1 MLSTHDKED
10 CVLFITNNGD
20 QSELRAMVKV
30 VSDYNIPII
39 TISSSEHNHVA
50 QHSDIVLTYGHSDEN
65 ELRMGATTSLFAQ
78 MFTIDVLFYRY
89 IALNYES
96 SLDFITQSKMALDN
110 YRNTYLMWNLN
121 IKISIKNSRHI
132 ESNEY
137 EQSLLFFF

>member
-1 MLSTHDKED
+1 MKMNYVWVRQL
-10 CVLFITNNGD
+10 
-20 QSELRAMVKV
+20 
-30 VSDYNIPII
+30 
-39 TISSSEHNHVA
+39 
-50 QHSDIVLTYGHSDEN
+50 
-65 ELRMGATTSLFAQ
+65 LFAQ

-96 SLDFITQSKMALDN
+96 SLDFITQSKMPLIIIE
-110 YRNTYLMWNLN
+110 NTYLMWNLN

>member
-1 MLSTHDKED
+1 MKMNYVWVRQLL
-10 CVLFITNNGD
+10 CL
-20 QSELRAMVKV
+20 
-30 VSDYNIPII
+30 
-39 TISSSEHNHVA
+39 
-50 QHSDIVLTYGHSDEN
+50 
-65 ELRMGATTSLFAQ
+65 Q

-110 YRNTYLMWNLN
+110 YRKYLMWNLN
-121 IKISIKNSRHI
+121 IKISIKTQEHI

>member
-96 SLDFITQSKMALDN
+96 SLTSSHNLKWLLIIIE
-110 YRNTYLMWNLN
+110 NTYLMWNLN
-121 IKISIKNSRHI
+121 IKISIKTQDI
-132 ESNEY
+132 
-137 EQSLLFFF
+137 